1 MILYQDEHIMVVNKP
16 SGLLSV
22 PGRLEEHKDSVMTR
36 IQRDFPQAE
45 SVHRLDMATSGVIVV
60 ALNKAAE
67 RELKRQF
74 REREPKKQY
83 VARVWGHPQPAE
95 GLVDLPLIC
104 DWPNRPKQKVCYE
117 TGKAAQTEY
126 EVLEYAEDNTAR
138 VRLKPIT
145 GRSHQLRV
153 HMLALGH
160 PILGDRFYATP
171 EALAMAPRLL
181 LHALRQRD
189 DLPRADRLLSRYP
202 DAPGCA
208 SPPGKSLTQTRL
220 IAGEPRV
227 NHLLNASDHQLGVV
241 TTAARAGVG
250 RFIAQQAAAHRFALR
265 LAANQPRLR
274 TNDIDIPQAT
284 QRMIL
289 FQFAA

>member
-1 MILYQDEHIMVVNKP
+1 MAMENYNPPQDPWLVILYQDEHIMVVNKP

-153 HMLALGH
+153 IAVMRSACGTV
-160 PILGDRFYATP
+160 PVANTASISGS
-171 EALAMAPRLL
+171 
-181 LHALRQRD
+181 LHT
-189 DLPRADRLLSRYP
+189 PRASARSSAGTVGVKSTQPSPKRPRSSRRRRALS
-202 DAPGCA
+202 APGR
-208 SPPGKSLTQTRL
+208 SILLT
-220 IAGEPRV
+220 
-227 NHLLNASDHQLGVV
+227 
-241 TTAARAGVG
+241 
-250 RFIAQQAAAHRFALR
+250 
-265 LAANQPRLR
+265 
-274 TNDIDIPQAT
+274 
-284 QRMIL
+284 
-289 FQFAA
+289 

>member
-1 MILYQDEHIMVVNKP
+1 MAMENYNPPQDPWLVILYQDEHIMVVNKP

-104 DWPNRPKQKVCYE
+104 DWPNRPKQMVDLE
-117 TGKAAQTEY
+117 LGKPALTRWRVVARDAVTQRSRVE
-126 EVLEYAEDNTAR
+126 LEP
-138 VRLKPIT
+138 VT
-145 GRSHQLRV
+145 GRSHQLRL
-153 HMLALGH
+153 HLASIGH
-160 PILGDRFYATP
+160 PIVGDEMYGAEPAARVCLHAC
-171 EALAMAPRLL
+171 ALAFTHP
-181 LHALRQRD
+181 
-189 DLPRADRLLSRYP
+189 LS
-202 DAPGCA
+202 G
-208 SPPGKSLTQTRL
+208 
-220 IAGEPRV
+220 
-227 NHLLNASDHQLGVV
+227 
-241 TTAARAGVG
+241 
-250 RFIAQQAAAHRFALR
+250 
-265 LAANQPRLR
+265 
-274 TNDIDIPQAT
+274 
-284 QRMIL
+284 QRME
-289 FQFAA
+289 FGSACPF